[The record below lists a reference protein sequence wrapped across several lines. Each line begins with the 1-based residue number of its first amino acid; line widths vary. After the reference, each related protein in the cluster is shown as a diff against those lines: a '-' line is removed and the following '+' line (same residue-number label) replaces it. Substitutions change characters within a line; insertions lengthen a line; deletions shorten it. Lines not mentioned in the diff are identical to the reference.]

1 MRATTETGVST
12 GQRAAPTVRVHVPPR
27 SLGSELRAMKIVWR
41 RELIRFANDRM
52 RIVTALVQPLL
63 FLFVL
68 GSGLQ
73 QLSSAGTHGV
83 NLKTFIYPGILCIA
97 VMFTAMFSAASI
109 VWDRE
114 FGFLREMMVA
124 PVRRSSIVIG
134 KCLGGATVAS
144 FQGVILILLAGAVHV
159 PYDPP
164 LLLGIFGL
172 QLLLAFTITAF
183 GVMVAVRIRQ
193 IQSFM
198 GLMQMVVMP
207 MFFISGALFPV
218 AGLPAW
224 LTVLNRID
232 PLTYAVDPMRRL
244 VFNHLDISPA
254 ARAALDPGVTWWGWH
269 VPVALEIALVFLM
282 GMAMLGVAIWEFT
295 TTE

>member
-1 MRATTETGVST
+1 MSATEQVV
-12 GQRAAPTVRVHVPPR
+12 APAGAGAPEVIRVRVPPR
-27 SLGSELRAMKIVWR
+27 SWRSELRAMRIVWR
-41 RELIRFANDRM
+41 REIIRFKSDRI

-73 QLSSAGTHGV
+73 QLSGASTHGV
-83 NLKTFIYPGILCIA
+83 DLKTFIYPGILCLA

-124 PVRRSSIVIG
+124 PIRRSSIVIG

-144 FQGVILILLAGAVHV
+144 LQGVILLCLAWAVDV
-159 PYDPP
+159 PYSVT
-164 LLLGIFGL
+164 LILGILGL
-172 QLLLAFTITAF
+172 QLLLAFSITAF
-183 GVMVAVRIRQ
+183 GVMVAVRIKQ
-193 IQSFM
+193 MQAFM
-198 GLMQMVVMP
+198 GVMQMIVMP

-218 AGLPAW
+218 AALPTW
-224 LTVLNRID
+224 LAVLNRLD

-244 VFNHLDISPA
+244 VFNHLDISDS
-254 ARAALDPGVTWWGWH
+254 ARQALDPGVTWWGWR
-269 VPVALEIALVFLM
+269 VPTLLEVAVVLALGLL
-282 GMAMLGVAIWEFT
+282 MLGIAVWEFNA
-295 TTE
+295 TE